1 MVGAKDAVL
10 VAVESHRLA
19 VADKVAAS
27 GLEIVEGRLGH
38 DETQLHEFA
47 GGVADVDQEGTL
59 GPAVLEPVVFAA
71 VDLDQLAEA
80 FPTIPRLVRSG
91 SALCAGLPNASLSVR
106 HERGCFSSDG
116 NFPTSRY
123 LAAVFGSSPARA
135 AARPSLPCLLD
146 SSISFLTCA
155 SVAATQALL
164 VWAASC
170 YGVTQDR
177 EK

>member
-47 GGVADVDQEGTL
+47 GGVVDVDQEGTL

-91 SALCAGLPNASLSVR
+91 SALCAGLPNASLS
-106 HERGCFSSDG
+106 H
-116 NFPTSRY
+116 P
-123 LAAVFGSSPARA
+123 PARRFPA
-135 AARPSLPCLLD
+135 DPDVVQLDKLLIGQLGSKVSVSLPEQRNDLVSQRLGQ
-146 SSISFLTCA
+146 STIAGPPAFLGNQRRG
-155 SVAATQALL
+155 AA
-164 VWAASC
+164 
-170 YGVTQDR
+170 G
-177 EK
+177 